1 MFVTCYQNIGVGY
14 NPQNQII
21 LARITN
27 AHINQLFFI
36 VKSTNLAMK
45 NDRKEGR
52 QHETVLL
59 INFTVTQAQFSQ

>member
-27 AHINQLFFI
+27 AHINQSFFFHCELEHG
-36 VKSTNLAMK
+36 K
-45 NDRKEGR
+45 
-52 QHETVLL
+52 
-59 INFTVTQAQFSQ
+59 